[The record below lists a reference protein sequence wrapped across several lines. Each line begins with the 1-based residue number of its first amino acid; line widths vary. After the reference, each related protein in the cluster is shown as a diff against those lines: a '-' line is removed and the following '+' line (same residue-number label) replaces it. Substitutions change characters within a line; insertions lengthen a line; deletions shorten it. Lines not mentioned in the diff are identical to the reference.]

1 MTVAQARKAIGE
13 AVSARITE
21 LFEADLARMLGS
33 RIGEIYAK
41 TWKGS
46 SLPGHNPSAVPPV
59 PTAVV
64 VSDPAWSKPG
74 VIFTWKSER
83 EEAPHFRI
91 NTPPAWTT
99 RIAHRG
105 WAVIDG
111 LPVTA
116 VLEWDDDRRPVL
128 IQTVELDGHFDNSIH
143 GWRAWA
149 SNAVRTV
156 DWTDPDHPAT
166 APQQQSAR

>member
-21 LFEADLARMLGS
+21 LFEADLARMRASGIDKVYARTWRGS
-33 RIGEIYAK
+33 
-41 TWKGS
+41 T
-46 SLPGHNPSAVPPV
+46 LPGHNPSAVPPV
-59 PTAVV
+59 PTALVAT
-64 VSDPAWSKPG
+64 DPAWTTPG

-83 EEAPHFRI
+83 EEAPFFRI
-91 NTPPAWTT
+91 NTPPVWTS

-105 WAVIDG
+105 LAVIDG
-111 LPVTA
+111 FPVTA
-116 VLEWDDDRRPVL
+116 VLEWDDQRPVL

-149 SNAVRTV
+149 SDTVRNV
-156 DWTDPDHPAT
+156 DWTDPDQPT
-166 APQQQSAR
+166 TTPQQEPAS